1 MIKDVP
7 KTLVYDLCRSRNL
20 AAVLAGDPA
29 PIPDSV
35 LDKPPSAELRPDQ
48 HDDQVRFRPTKSS
61 TRYSRATSKRTQP
74 HPTSWRKAST
84 PPSSNRWCVSSM
96 GPSTSGAR
104 CRRVCGSAPRPL
116 ARTVGCPSPIATDGS
131 PREAAGVADPSSM
144 PGVTQAHRPIRWR
157 SVEDLAEWVGGYCWA
172 EYRVFEVAGRWASRD
187 GDPALRV
194 TCSVLSARHAG
205 FAGHWRDR
213 LPVPPADAPRRW
225 SGRAATRS
233 AGGFARLDEAG
244 RCRALAAS
252 GLCTVVV
259 PWLLAT
265 YEAHLAEAS
274 PVAEAP
280 VIALLRRICW
290 SLGDELGAGDSLGG
304 AGPTSG
310 ARGELG
316 GRDGVE
322 FVDALKRSFE
332 TP

>member
-1 MIKDVP
+1 
-7 KTLVYDLCRSRNL
+7 
-20 AAVLAGDPA
+20 
-29 PIPDSV
+29 
-35 LDKPPSAELRPDQ
+35 
-48 HDDQVRFRPTKSS
+48 
-61 TRYSRATSKRTQP
+61 
-74 HPTSWRKAST
+74 
-84 PPSSNRWCVSSM
+84 
-96 GPSTSGAR
+96 
-104 CRRVCGSAPRPL
+104 
-116 ARTVGCPSPIATDGS
+116 
-131 PREAAGVADPSSM
+131 M
-144 PGVTQAHRPIRWR
+144 PGVTEAHRPIRWR
-157 SVEDLAEWVGGYCWA
+157 SVEDLAERVGGYCWA

-213 LPVPPADAPRRW
+213 LPVRAGVDA
-225 SGRAATRS
+225 AALVRPS
-233 AGGFARLDEAG
+233 SDKVAGGFARLDEAADV
-244 RCRALAAS
+244 ALAAS

-290 SLGDELGAGDSLGG
+290 SLGDELGAGDSLV
-304 AGPTSG
+304 ARDATSG